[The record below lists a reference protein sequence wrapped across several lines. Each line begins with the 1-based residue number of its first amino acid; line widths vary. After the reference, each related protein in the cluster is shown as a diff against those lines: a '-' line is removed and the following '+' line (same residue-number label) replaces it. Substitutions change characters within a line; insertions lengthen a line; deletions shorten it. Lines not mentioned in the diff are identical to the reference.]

1 MKYNFKDKLEFE
13 QLENLAI
20 DGQLDYNNFKP
31 AEYQYFSRI
40 SQLGYFNRHKGWSK
54 ELCEIKQAEYRKEYQ
69 AACEERDE
77 WLSHARVVQRRLVQT
92 TTLAH
97 NLNFAKTPEQA
108 LPIALQLIEQLL
120 EEPGL
125 SDRISKNI
133 GIKEIT
139 T

>member
-1 MKYNFKDKLEFE
+1 MKYNFSNKDEFARLEDM
-13 QLENLAI
+13 AI
-20 DGQLDYNNFKP
+20 DGQLNYSSFPP
-31 AEYQYFSRI
+31 AEYCYFSQLAR
-40 SQLGYFNRHKGWSK
+40 LGYFNRHKGWSK

-77 WLSHARVVQRRLVQT
+77 WLNHARIVQRRLVQT

-108 LPIALQLIEQLL
+108 LPIALKLIEQLL

-125 SDRISKNI
+125 SNRISNNI
-133 GIKEIT
+133 GIKEEQP
-139 T
+139 